1 MNAVIIAIIILLEYT
16 EKNKVKRGSKVKIM
30 PLNNEYL
37 QQAVNLLND
46 EWGATRVAT
55 RGTLHDCAYLPA
67 YIALEGDELAGLIT
81 YNVSGSEC
89 EIITLNS
96 LIENNGIAW
105 ALIEKVIESAKEKG
119 CSRLIVITTNDNTKA
134 IRYYQKRGFSLKA
147 VRINA
152 VNESRKLKP
161 EIPLT
166 GNDGIPILHEFEF
179 EIII

>member
-1 MNAVIIAIIILLEYT
+1 MLIAIIIMLGYT
-16 EKNKVKRGSKVKIM
+16 EKNKVKRGIKVKII
-30 PLNNEYL
+30 PLDSGYV
-37 QQAVNLLND
+37 QQAVNLLSD
-46 EWGATRVAT
+46 EWGSTRVAT
-55 RGTLHDCAYLPA
+55 RGTLHDCAHLPA
-67 YIALEGDELAGLIT
+67 YIALEGDQLAGLIT
-81 YNVSGSEC
+81 YNISGSEC
-89 EIITLNS
+89 EIVTLNS
-96 LIENNGIAW
+96 LIENKGIAW

-161 EIPLT
+161 EIPLA

-179 EIII
+179 EILI